1 MTPEQQIKY
10 LLLEINRLKDEGT
23 QLRKKLHLS
32 SRHAR
37 RVMQAYQDAVLLSV
51 WRVAGASA
59 SRSYAKKYG
68 VSQNRWEAAM
78 ALLRMARIVT
88 RHRTWNTTNATVID
102 EMLEKARERAIE
114 QPFVFKARLNK
125 HAQK

>member
-1 MTPEQQIKY
+1 MTPEQQVKY
-10 LLLEINRLKDEGT
+10 LMLEINRLKDEGN

-37 RVMQAYQDAVLLSV
+37 RVMQAYQDAVLLGV

-68 VSQNRWEAAM
+68 MSQNRWEAAM

-88 RHRTWNTTNATVID
+88 RHRTWNTTDASTID
-102 EMLEKARERAIE
+102 VMLEKARDRAID
-114 QPFVFKARLNK
+114 QPFVFKARLNR
-125 HAQK
+125 HAQR